1 MDLHGWDTAYATH
14 IGQLN
19 LALAAPGAT
28 VRSFEAE
35 EEGWMVRGT
44 LGPWRIVPG
53 GAGILLHL
61 EVPITE
67 GSLCSSGGPEA
78 SLAGVSVLLEIN
90 LQVLPSKL
98 PGEKELGFHF
108 QHRGQPG
115 GPATG
120 ATGAVTPLKVL
131 NPAGLSFTQ
140 QAVLGAGLADSLVRQ
155 ASAIAF
161 SFASISVVPPGAT
174 GSWLSPRS
182 CAYAYCQTDGG
193 EGFLVIYGATD
204 GRNTDALPRQV
215 DPALIAGQAQAC
227 FAISPALFLKNVIQ
241 PLLPQV
247 YAGTNAAAFTFDAAH
262 TTIRATRAIGV
273 GGVKSGAITY
283 YPQIQSLAITTA
295 GSRLNVRAE
304 GDCDMYMGMS
314 LAFAVSSQSE
324 SQFDASKATL
334 SLRKDPHPEV
344 SHSSHIP
351 WYDYLMG
358 PLADIIMLIVVP
370 LVADGIANGL
380 NSAMQGMTFS
390 NAGPQSVRW
399 AGMKTFTI
407 QGGELNTAFR
417 LWGRLS

>member
-98 PGEKELGFHF
+98 PGEQELGFHF

-115 GPATG
+115 ANAPGN
-120 ATGAVTPLKVL
+120 TGAVTPLKVL

-140 QAVLGAGLADSLVRQ
+140 QAVLGAALADSLVRQ

-174 GSWLSPRS
+174 GSWLTPRS

-241 PLLPQV
+241 PMLPQV
-247 YAGTNAAAFTFDAAH
+247 YAGTDAATFTFDAAQG
-262 TTIRATRAIGV
+262 TIRSTRAIGV
-273 GGVKSGAITY
+273 GGIKSGAITY

-295 GSRLNVRAE
+295 GSRLTVRLE

-314 LAFAVSSQSE
+314 LTFAISSQSE
-324 SQFDASKATL
+324 SHFDASKATL
-334 SLRKDPHPEV
+334 SLSKDPNPAV

-358 PLADIIMLIVVP
+358 PLADIIMAIVVP

-399 AGMKTFTI
+399 AGMKAFTI

-417 LWGRLS
+417 LWGQLS